1 MIFHFNSW
9 QGTPLH
15 QDLEMIFTY
24 FAYPKINL
32 DYIQTLLQHEY
43 CNVALYCFDDQFD
56 IRNCPS
62 CMIYHKEGDI
72 YYITMI
78 CTHRKFRGL
87 GYATMLLEGFIA
99 SIVSNSNN
107 VSSFDKSHVLRI
119 VLSALDDVV
128 SYYQKIGFE
137 VVDCDLAEYPGLSRF
152 EKQDDSKM
160 YSVMELIIPFE

>member
-1 MIFHFNSW
+1 
-9 QGTPLH
+9 
-15 QDLEMIFTY
+15 
-24 FAYPKINL
+24 
-32 DYIQTLLQHEY
+32 
-43 CNVALYCFDDQFD
+43 
-56 IRNCPS
+56 
-62 CMIYHKEGDI
+62 
-72 YYITMI
+72 
-78 CTHRKFRGL
+78 
-87 GYATMLLEGFIA
+87 MLLEGFIA

>member
-1 MIFHFNSW
+1 MIFHFNCW
-9 QGTPLH
+9 QDTPLH

-32 DYIQTLLQHEY
+32 DYIQSLLQHEY

-62 CMIYHKEGDI
+62 CMIYHVEDGI

-78 CTHRKFRGL
+78 CTHRKFRGM
-87 GYATMLLEGFIA
+87 GYATMLLEGFIKK
-99 SIVSNSNN
+99 IWGQN
-107 VSSFDKSHVLRI
+107 VRI

>member
-9 QGTPLH
+9 QGTQFH
-15 QDLEMIFTY
+15 EDLEMIFTY

-32 DYIQTLLQHEY
+32 DYIQTLLQNESS
-43 CNVALYCFDDQFD
+43 NVALYCFDDDHFD

-78 CTHRKFRGL
+78 CTHRKFRGM
-87 GYATMLLEGFIA
+87 GYATMLLEGFIEKIRDD
-99 SIVSNSNN
+99 SRCN
-107 VSSFDKSHVLRI
+107 VRVI
-119 VLSALDDVV
+119 LSALDDVV

-137 VVDCDLAEYPGLSRF
+137 VVDCGIEEYPGLSRF